1 MDPLCTSRFTQG
13 RYQGITTGSFS
24 GENSPPSLTLPHCPR
39 SKDEWL
45 VQDSHHWQLLRARV
59 GADQTPSTCTGWKV
73 HSNHASK
80 YSYLDADQRIICQV
94 YVSSPPC
101 CLTVSLSGAAKE
113 AHRKCEGEYRSTGLI
128 SMGRQVN
135 KI

>member
-1 MDPLCTSRFTQG
+1 MRIVPLLLLFPTA
-13 RYQGITTGSFS
+13 
-24 GENSPPSLTLPHCPR
+24 PR
-39 SKDEWL
+39 SNDEWL
-45 VQDSHHWQLLRARV
+45 VQDSHKWQLLRARV

-113 AHRKCEGEYRSTGLI
+113 AQGMCEGVYKSTGLV
-128 SMGRQVN
+128 SMGRPV
-135 KI
+135 III